1 MPTIPSMLIYKSNID
16 IVKPL
21 IIIGKIK
28 PVLVYDSWMLEV
40 KSVIVLKIDSIYIYI
55 VMRDQNMCLSCDSD
69 GMSNER
75 MHLSF
80 SLWYFF
86 LRVEKMWRFI
96 YTC

>member
-40 KSVIVLKIDSIYIYI
+40 KSVIVLKIDSIYI
-55 VMRDQNMCLSCDSD
+55 L
-69 GMSNER
+69 
-75 MHLSF
+75 
-80 SLWYFF
+80 
-86 LRVEKMWRFI
+86 
-96 YTC
+96 